1 MRIIFSYLV
10 KFDEVALKN
19 IGQCYKND
27 NCSDLQSK
35 LIRGITKIICR
46 FINIPEMAM
55 KSTTLKALR
64 EWEYLNNV
72 SINMIANMPIGKGL
86 NAVKEIFSIIK
97 SKLKE
102 MVTTPKNINEML
114 IDISFER
121 AFNFFL
127 EYYYQNQD

>member
-1 MRIIFSYLV
+1 
-10 KFDEVALKN
+10 
-19 IGQCYKND
+19 
-27 NCSDLQSK
+27 
-35 LIRGITKIICR
+35 
-46 FINIPEMAM
+46 MAM